1 MKKKVLFVMKTLEGG
16 GAEKVLVNILNH
28 LDEAKYEITLLLLK
42 YEGVYL
48 SSLPSYI
55 KVKYL
60 LGPEPTGFLRRGVI
74 YSMKKRWYSLV
85 LAKPWLAN
93 ALLPDYYDVGVSF
106 LEGDAS
112 LLLSYLNGPQKKI
125 AWVHIDLERHHTLPR
140 EIEKVVY
147 ERMDEVV
154 CVSEGVKQSVLN
166 LHPVLESNISVIYN
180 PVDTTFIAT
189 KGQESI
195 KVGRGLNVLA
205 IGRLLNSQKA
215 FDLLLAAHHQNIAAG
230 MDYHLTI
237 LGEGSDREVLEK
249 YIQEHQLSD
258 HTSLLGFQDN
268 PYPYIAGC
276 DLFVMSS
283 RYEGY
288 PVVLVEAMTLGKA
301 IVSTACTGP
310 QEALNDGEFGYLV
323 PVNDVNTLAKG
334 IKTLLEDQG
343 VRERYASLS
352 KQRADIFSFRRSM
365 MDVERLLDTQS

>member
-60 LGPEPTGFLRRGVI
+60 LGPEPTGFLRRGII

-93 ALLPDYYDVGVSF
+93 VLLPDYYDVGVSF

-166 LHPVLESNISVIYN
+166 LHPFLESNISVIYN
-180 PVDTTFIAT
+180 PVDTTLIAA
-189 KGQESI
+189 KGKESI
-195 KVGRGLNVLA
+195 KIGRGLNVLA

-301 IVSTACTGP
+301 IVSTTCTGP

-323 PVNDVNTLAKG
+323 PVNDVNTLAEG

-343 VRERYASLS
+343 VCERYASLS

>member
-180 PVDTTFIAT
+180 PVDTTFIAA

>member
-48 SSLPSYI
+48 SSLPSHI

-60 LGPEPTGFLRRGVI
+60 LGPEPTGFLRRGII
-74 YSMKKRWYSLV
+74 YSMKKRWYSLI

-93 ALLPDYYDVGVSF
+93 MLLPDYYDVGVSF

-140 EIEKVVY
+140 EVEKVVY

-166 LHPVLESNISVIYN
+166 LHPALESHISVIYN
-180 PVDTTFIAT
+180 PVDINHIAF
-189 KGQESI
+189 KGQECI
-195 KVGRGLNVLA
+195 KVGDGLNVLA

-215 FDLLLAAHHQNIAAG
+215 FDLLLTAHHRNIAAG
-230 MDYHLTI
+230 LNYHLTI
-237 LGEGSDREVLEK
+237 LGEGSDREGLEK
-249 YIQEHQLSD
+249 YIQEHQLGN

-301 IVSTACTGP
+301 IVSTDCTGP
-310 QEALNDGEFGYLV
+310 KEALHDGEFGYLV
-323 PVNDVNTLAKG
+323 PVNDVDALAEG
-334 IKTLLEDQG
+334 IRTLLEDEE
-343 VRERYASLS
+343 VRDRYASLS
-352 KQRADIFSFRRSM
+352 RQRSDIFSFRRSM
-365 MDVERLLDTQS
+365 MDVERLLDS

>member
-48 SSLPSYI
+48 SSLPSHI

-60 LGPEPTGFLRRGVI
+60 LGPEPTGFLRRGII
-74 YSMKKRWYSLV
+74 YSMKKRWYTLV

-93 ALLPDYYDVGVSF
+93 VLLPDYYDIGVSF

-112 LLLSYLNGPQKKI
+112 LLLSYLNGPQRKI

-140 EIEKVVY
+140 ELEKAVY
-147 ERMDEVV
+147 ERMNEVV

-180 PVDTTFIAT
+180 PVDTSHIAA

-215 FDLLLAAHHQNIAAG
+215 FDLLLVAHQQNIAAG
-230 MDYHLTI
+230 LHYHLTI

-249 YIQEHQLSD
+249 YIQEHQLGD
-258 HTSLLGFQDN
+258 YTSLLGFQGN

-310 QEALNDGEFGYLV
+310 KEALNDGEFGYMV
-323 PVNDVNTLAKG
+323 PVNDVNALAEG
-334 IKTLLEDQG
+334 IKTLLEDNG
-343 VRERYASLS
+343 IREHYADLS
-352 KQRADIFSFRRSM
+352 KHRADIFSFRKSM
-365 MDVERLLDTQS
+365 MDIERLLDTQS

>member
-1 MKKKVLFVMKTLEGG
+1 METLEGG

-28 LDEAKYEITLLLLK
+28 LDEAKYEITLLLLR

-48 SSLPSYI
+48 SKLPCYI

-60 LGPEPTGFLRRGVI
+60 LGPEPTGFLRRGII
-74 YSMKKRWYSLV
+74 YSLKKRWYSLI

-93 ALLPDYYDVGVSF
+93 ALLPDHYDVGVAF

-112 LLLSYLNGPQKKI
+112 LLLSYLKGPKKKI
-125 AWVHIDLERHHTLPR
+125 AWVHIDLERHQTLPR
-140 EIEKVVY
+140 DIEKAMY
-147 ERMDEVV
+147 EKMDEVV

-166 LHPVLESNISVIYN
+166 LYPALDNNISVIYN
-180 PVDTTFIAT
+180 PIDTCYIAD
-189 KGQESI
+189 KGREYI

-215 FDLLLAAHHQNIAAG
+215 FDLLLVAHHQNIAAG
-230 MDYHLTI
+230 MNYHLTL
-237 LGEGSDREVLEK
+237 LGEGSDRAVLEK
-249 YIQEHQLSD
+249 YIHEHQLGE

-276 DLFVMSS
+276 DIFVMSS

-301 IVSTACTGP
+301 IISTACTGP
-310 QEALNDGEFGYLV
+310 KEALNDGEFGCLV
-323 PVNDVNTLAKG
+323 PVDDAHALAEG
-334 IKTLLEDQG
+334 IKMLLEDEEC
-343 VRERYASLS
+343 RARYASLS
-352 KQRADIFSFRRSM
+352 KRRADIFSFKRSI
-365 MDVERLLDTQS
+365 MDVEHLLDT

>member
-1 MKKKVLFVMKTLEGG
+1 MKTLEGG

-48 SSLPSYI
+48 SSLPSHI

-60 LGPEPTGFLRRGVI
+60 LGPEPTGFLRRGII

-93 ALLPDYYDVGVSF
+93 VLLPDYYDVGVSF

-180 PVDTTFIAT
+180 PVDTTLIAA

-323 PVNDVNTLAKG
+323 PVNDVNTLAEG